1 MQNAQNQLASDYIN
15 LQIVNIYVI
24 HISIARVCTLHRGC
38 IAYTLWA
45 NTVEAIQGGNQSNSC
60 HFPIL
65 KILLM
70 ESCTRKL
77 V

>member
-45 NTVEAIQGGNQSNSC
+45 NTVEAI
-60 HFPIL
+60 
-65 KILLM
+65 
-70 ESCTRKL
+70 
-77 V
+77 